1 MITMNIHVTER
12 SVECMLN
19 EPTDDVILKLKF
31 MCNKLY
37 FHHNVLKK
45 D

>member
-1 MITMNIHVTER
+1 MITMNIHVTEH

-19 EPTDDVILKLKF
+19 ELTDDVILKLKL

-37 FHHNVLKK
+37 FHQDILKK
-45 D
+45 F